1 MRRPSPPRT
10 RARVPPARAALL
22 TPTRRRDARSG
33 GCCLLALR
41 PPGLSVE
48 RRWRAHDL
56 ETWAIHLG
64 RRRQRGAGAAAIY
77 TGADDCAL
85 KAWDARGDLG
95 RPVFVNR
102 REHAAGVTC
111 IAGSPHDANV
121 LVTGSYD
128 EHVRVWDVRNPA
140 VPVLRAA
147 APSADKVHCGGGV
160 WRVKFH
166 PADGALLLVACMHGG
181 FRIMRVDAA
190 GAADG
195 EPAPARTLRHYERH
209 ASLAYGADWVQ
220 VRGGRGTGAG
230 KGAGAAT
237 VVSTCSFYD
246 RSLHVWEAR
255 L

>member
-1 MRRPSPPRT
+1 MSDRPSASAT
-10 RARVPPARAALL
+10 AFIV
-22 TPTRRRDARSG
+22 D
-33 GCCLLALR
+33 
-41 PPGLSVE
+41 
-48 RRWRAHDL
+48 
-56 ETWAIHLG
+56 
-64 RRRQRGAGAAAIY
+64 
-77 TGADDCAL
+77 
-85 KAWDARGDLG
+85 
-95 RPVFVNR
+95 
-102 REHAAGVTC
+102 
-111 IAGSPHDANV
+111 
-121 LVTGSYD
+121 
-128 EHVRVWDVRNPA
+128 A
-140 VPVLRAA
+140 VPIELQ
-147 APSADKVHCGGGV
+147 G
-160 WRVKFH
+160 

-230 KGAGAAT
+230 KGGAGAAT